1 MYLTITNTKRHAG
14 KRYIMIKV
22 YVGYLS
28 TIESIEQKDIIKR
41 IGWSPVKLS
50 INMELPYIFEFM
62 VFLTFWK
69 SIDRNEI
76 EKWF

>member
-1 MYLTITNTKRHAG
+1 
-14 KRYIMIKV
+14 MIKV

-41 IGWSPVKLS
+41 IGWSPVKLN